1 MRCATHRKRKA
12 GQCLGEE
19 GQSIGKEWLSIALEK
34 KSQVMLWRRS
44 AEQRIASEMHR
55 KEPHRKSY
63 ACPGHA

>member
-1 MRCATHRKRKA
+1 MP
-12 GQCLGEE
+12 
-19 GQSIGKEWLSIALEK
+19 SNALEK

-63 ACPGHA
+63 ACPGHARAKQGKATAKNRCTAHWN